1 MGAPQS
7 SASLGS
13 ANPKGLVCQVRIRML
28 GKEPATLGSH
38 IRVVVALPSLY
49 PSLEGL
55 TAFGSLSA
63 SVASQ
68 NPISR

>member
-7 SASLGS
+7 SASLDS
-13 ANPKGLVCQVRIRML
+13 ASPKPCQVRIRML

-68 NPISR
+68 KPISR